1 MPSPEDINYQ
11 QPFAGYD
18 DPTLPQRPYQEFA
31 NPTQYQPYNDATQ
44 YQQAYP
50 GYTDPTSYQQQAGV
64 PVPPPYP
71 NVYKQTPLKKQPPNQ
86 ASPRMSKTEALTFV
100 QKSKKWLIAG
110 SLVTFGVFSGL
121 AAAHPV
127 GTAASNQNAPLPSNS
142 GSDQQASP
150 SNNQQDPNG
159 NFFQNPQQ
167 QQQGGGY
174 GFGNG
179 NSNQPP
185 VSGSTVS

>member
-31 NPTQYQPYNDATQ
+31 NSTQYQPYNDATQ

-86 ASPRMSKTEALTFV
+86 ASPRMSKAEALTFV

-167 QQQGGGY
+167 QQGGGY

-185 VSGSTVS
+185 VSG